1 MTRGSCAPAPTATT
15 IGRLVAGAVA
25 FLLLCPTPTLAFK
38 LVPFKAD
45 FTPAGR
51 GAQQL
56 FRVVNDGPVPVA
68 VQVKMAHRVM
78 KLDGTEDLPPADK
91 DFVVYPQQ
99 LVIPA
104 AGSRS
109 VRVQYVGDA
118 APKHEIAYRIVA
130 EQLPVQLDK
139 EKAGTNQAGL
149 QVMVRYLG
157 AVYVVPPGVRA
168 AVKVARAGRVA
179 GKGKDAK
186 PQLEVVVQ
194 NSGSAHTLLKDLA
207 VVVKGK
213 AAGGKGETT
222 VRLEGERAPK
232 MTGENVLA
240 FTMRSFLLPWPEEIA
255 GGPVDVRLE
264 FKQAR

>member
-1 MTRGSCAPAPTATT
+1 MTRGTCAPAPTATT

-25 FLLLCPTPTLAFK
+25 FLLLCPTPALAFK

-45 FTPAGR
+45 FAPAGR

-78 KLDGTEDLPPADK
+78 KLDGTEDLPSADK

-99 LVIPA
+99 LVVPA

-109 VRVQYVGDA
+109 VRVQYVGTTVL
-118 APKHEIAYRIVA
+118 KQELAYRIVA

-168 AVKVARAGRVA
+168 AVKVERAGRTEA
-179 GKGKDAK
+179 TDKKGK
-186 PQLEVVVQ
+186 PQLEVVVK
-194 NSGSAHTLLKDLA
+194 NSGTAHTLLKDLT
-207 VVVKGK
+207 VEVKGK
-213 AAGGKGETT
+213 AAKGK
-222 VRLEGERAPK
+222 
-232 MTGENVLA
+232 
-240 FTMRSFLLPWPEEIA
+240 
-255 GGPVDVRLE
+255 
-264 FKQAR
+264 